1 MPAIFTPQTT
11 VFHPDVVPYISVD
24 DYKNAPTAVDVSALV
39 PGGSAAVQTMALA
52 VAIRSASSWA
62 NNLCRQILAATL
74 DTQVKMNARVRSDG
88 TVHVK
93 CDFWPVLEVDSFLA
107 GPSPSTLAAITDPQD
122 MFLIGRKVLSVPVA
136 GISGNSV
143 GQLQFPGPL
152 QPGDRAYCQWSYW
165 NGWPH
170 SQLTHAI
177 ATTDQQVLV
186 TPAQPA
192 ALAGRLITIWDA
204 TNGTGVDIEQLVVAN
219 TFTGGTT
226 IPIVG
231 NPQFNHALPAA
242 PQAIMVSTFPDDV
255 RQATI
260 SLTSALIK
268 ARGAEAFEMDNIGEE
283 PSKHELIEGGGLE
296 DLSIAVD
303 LLEYYRRA
311 A

>member
-1 MPAIFTPQTT
+1 MPAIFTAPAT

-24 DYKNAPTAVDVSALV
+24 DYKNAPTAVDVSALI
-39 PGGSAAVQTMALA
+39 PGGAAAAQLMALA
-52 VAIRSASSWA
+52 VAIRSGSAWV

-74 DTQVKMNARVRSDG
+74 DTEARDRVRIRSDG
-88 TVHVK
+88 TALVK
-93 CDFWPVLEVDSFLA
+93 CSFWPVLEVDSFVA
-107 GPSPSTLAAITDPQD
+107 GSTPSTMTAISDTADI
-122 MFLIGRKVLSVPVA
+122 FLKGRKTLVVPIAGSGSSQGTVLW
-136 GISGNSV
+136 
-143 GQLQFPGPL
+143 FPGPL
-152 QPGDRAYCQWSYW
+152 RPGDRAYCQWGYW

-170 SQLTHAI
+170 SQLAHAI
-177 ATTDQQVLV
+177 ATTDTSIQV
-186 TPAQPA
+186 TTTMPA
-192 ALAGRLITIWDA
+192 ALAGRIVTIWDA
-204 TNGTGVDIEQLVVAN
+204 TNSGGVNIEQLTVVS

-231 NPQFNHALPAA
+231 NPQFAHALPAA

-268 ARGAEAFEMDNIGEE
+268 ARGAEAFEMDNIGDE

-303 LLEYYRRA
+303 LLEY
-311 A
+311 